1 MPLDKL
7 ASRGLLLEE
16 VCHKR
21 LVSEGLS
28 LKSVYFQEVIP
39 QRFFRGHDS
48 TKTCFPMLVFGGRVP
63 SNDLSPKACPRRMY
77 TFKEL
82 LLANS
87 SLKDLPPKLKL
98 LSFKTL
104 SFESPSLERSPLERL
119 LS

>member
-16 VCHKR
+16 VCLKR
-21 LVSEGLS
+21 LVSAGLS
-28 LKSVYFQEVIP
+28 LKTVYLQEVIP
-39 QRFFRGHDS
+39 HRFFRGHDS
-48 TKTCFPMLVFGGRVP
+48 TKTCFPMLVFRGRVP
-63 SNDLSPKACPRRMY
+63 SNDLSPKPCPRRMY

-87 SLKDLPPKLKL
+87 SFKDLPPKLKL
-98 LSFKTL
+98 LSFKTW